1 MRIRFSTSNPQDM
14 HEPVLRHYC
23 EIPQHLQT
31 HSFACSTQRP
41 RLRCHEPLAH
51 KRRKVFQLNW

>member
-51 KRRKVFQLNW
+51 KRSY